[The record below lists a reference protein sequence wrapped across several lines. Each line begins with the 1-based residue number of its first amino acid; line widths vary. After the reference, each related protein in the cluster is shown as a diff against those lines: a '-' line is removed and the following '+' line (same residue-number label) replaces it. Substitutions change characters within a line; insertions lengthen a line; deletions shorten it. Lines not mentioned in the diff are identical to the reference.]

1 MIKQRNFLMVLSVAV
16 LALVAAVGFA
26 GTADSSTADLGTANH
41 KLLIGF
47 ELHFIGPDSTSG
59 TFVASGAAQ
68 DAGTSNVEDI
78 LLVPFGHHD
87 RARLSG
93 KQTFTGAQGTIVT
106 RFSGIARDVSSPH
119 QSGRGRFAVVSG
131 TGAYADLHAIGTFT
145 IVVDAA
151 GNHLIGTE
159 VGHAR

>member
-1 MIKQRNFLMVLSVAV
+1 VAV
-16 LALVAAVGFA
+16 LALVPAVGFA
-26 GTADSSTADLGTANH
+26 GTADSSTADARTANH

-47 ELHFIGPDSTSG
+47 ELHFTGPDSTSG
-59 TFVASGAAQ
+59 TFVASGAVQ
-68 DAGTSNVEDI
+68 NAGTSNVEDI

-106 RFSGIARDVSSPH
+106 CFRGIARDVSSPH

-131 TGAYADLHAIGTFT
+131 TGAYAELHGRGTFT

-159 VGHAR
+159 AGHAR